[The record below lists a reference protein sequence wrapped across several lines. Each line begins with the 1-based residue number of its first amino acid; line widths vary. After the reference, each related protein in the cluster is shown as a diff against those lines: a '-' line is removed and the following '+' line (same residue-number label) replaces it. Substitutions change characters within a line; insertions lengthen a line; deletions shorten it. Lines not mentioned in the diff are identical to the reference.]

1 MINTKLATIA
11 VIGVSLISGAS
22 IAGAS
27 MAGMSERMQWDMPEF
42 NQIDLNNDETISP
55 VEFEQFRQQRISEHK
70 AEGRQ
75 MKNMNQTNMFDVIDL
90 NQDGLVDAEEF
101 SQHQANR
108 RMTW

>member
-1 MINTKLATIA
+1 MINTKLAIIA
-11 VIGVSLISGAS
+11 VIGISLISGAS
-22 IAGAS
+22 
-27 MAGMSERMQWDMPEF
+27 MAGMNERMQWNMPEF
-42 NQIDLNNDETISP
+42 NQIDLNHDETISP
-55 VEFEQFRQQRISEHK
+55 VEFEQFRQKRISERK

-101 SQHQANR
+101 SLHQANK